1 MTMINLDKLCSEELA
16 KEIGLLDDTPEEE
29 TTKSELVAQVA
40 NMKCPKVVKDILM
53 CDLTFHEAID
63 KLIEKE
69 RQAESKEEIKK
80 LTAAI
85 YKLCK

>member
-16 KEIGLLDDTPEEE
+16 KEIGLLDDTQEEE
-29 TTKSELVAQVA
+29 TSKGELVAQIA
-40 NMKCPKVVKDILM
+40 NMKCPRVVKDILM

-80 LTAAI
+80 LTAAVA
-85 YKLCK
+85 KLCK

>member
-16 KEIGLLDDTPEEE
+16 KEIGLLDDIPEEE
-29 TTKSELVAQVA
+29 ITKSELVAKVA
-40 NMKCPKVVKDILM
+40 NMKCPRVVKDILM

-69 RQAESKEEIKK
+69 RQAESKEEIQK

>member
-1 MTMINLDKLCSEELA
+1 MKNNEIMTALCGEM
-16 KEIGLLDDTPEEE
+16 GLPMPEKEE
-29 TTKSELVAQVA
+29 TNEDLLARIT
-40 NMKCPKVVKDILM
+40 NMKCPKVVKDILV

-63 KLIEKE
+63 KLIQKE
-69 RQAESKEEIKK
+69 REAESKEEIKK

>member
-1 MTMINLDKLCSEELA
+1 MTNDEIMKALCGEMGLSISE
-16 KEIGLLDDTPEEE
+16 KEE
-29 TTKSELVAQVA
+29 TKEDLLAQIT
-40 NMKCPKVVKDILM
+40 NMKCPKIVKDILV
-53 CDLTFHEAID
+53 CDLTFHKAID

-69 RQAESKEEIKK
+69 REAESKEQIQK

>member
-16 KEIGLLDDTPEEE
+16 REIGLLDDAPEEE
-29 TTKSELVAQVA
+29 TTKSELVARVK
-40 NMKCPKVVKDILM
+40 NMKCPRVVKDILM

-69 RQAESKEEIKK
+69 REAESKEQIQK

-85 YKLCK
+85 IKLCK

>member
-1 MTMINLDKLCSEELA
+1 MKALCGEM
-16 KEIGLLDDTPEEE
+16 GLPMPEKEE
-29 TTKSELVAQVA
+29 TNEDLLARIT
-40 NMKCPKVVKDILM
+40 NMKCPKVVKDILV

-63 KLIEKE
+63 KLIQKE
-69 RQAESKEEIKK
+69 REAESKEEIKK

>member
-1 MTMINLDKLCSEELA
+1 MKNSEILKALCEGF
-16 KEIGLLDDTPEEE
+16 EIPEPEEE

-40 NMKCPKVVKDILM
+40 NMKCPRVVKDILM

-69 RQAESKEEIKK
+69 REAESKEQIQK
-80 LTAAI
+80 LTAAV

>member
-16 KEIGLLDDTPEEE
+16 KEIGLLDDAPEEE
-29 TTKSELVAQVA
+29 TTKSELVAQVT
-40 NMKCPKVVKDILM
+40 NMKCPRVVKDILM

-69 RQAESKEEIKK
+69 REAESKEEIKK

>member
-1 MTMINLDKLCSEELA
+1 MTNDEVMKVLCEEMELPMPEIKKTKKDLLA
-16 KEIGLLDDTPEEE
+16 QIT
-29 TTKSELVAQVA
+29 

-69 RQAESKEEIKK
+69 REAESKEEIKK
-80 LTAAI
+80 LTAGI

>member
-1 MTMINLDKLCSEELA
+1 MTMINLDKICSEELA

-40 NMKCPKVVKDILM
+40 NMKCPRVVKDILM

-69 RQAESKEEIKK
+69 RQAESKEEIQK
-80 LTAAI
+80 LTAAVA
-85 YKLCK
+85 KLCK

>member
-1 MTMINLDKLCSEELA
+1 MTMINLDKICSEELA
-16 KEIGLLDDTPEEE
+16 KEIGLLDDIPEEE
-29 TTKSELVAQVA
+29 TSKSELVAQIA

-53 CDLTFHEAID
+53 CDLTFHESID

-80 LTAAI
+80 LTAAVV
-85 YKLCK
+85 KLCK

>member
-29 TTKSELVAQVA
+29 TTKSELVAKVA
-40 NMKCPKVVKDILM
+40 NMKCPRVVKDILM

-69 RQAESKEEIKK
+69 REAESKEQIQK

-85 YKLCK
+85 TKLCK

>member
-1 MTMINLDKLCSEELA
+1 MTKDEIMKALCGEM
-16 KEIGLLDDTPEEE
+16 EIPIPEEE
-29 TTKSELVAQVA
+29 TTKSELVAKVA

-69 RQAESKEEIKK
+69 REAESKEQIQK
-80 LTAAI
+80 LTAAV

>member
-1 MTMINLDKLCSEELA
+1 MTNDEIMKALCGEMKLPM
-16 KEIGLLDDTPEEE
+16 PEKEE
-29 TTKSELVAQVA
+29 TKEDLLARIT
-40 NMKCPKVVKDILM
+40 NMKCPKVVKDILV

-69 RQAESKEEIKK
+69 KEAESKEQIEK

-85 YKLCK
+85 LKICK